1 MLSDAQCE
9 VVKNRINAEAD
20 IPFLREEA
28 EGHVIEKVID
38 TINPRIEPAMRAICP
53 APYVECLKIALKE
66 GLSSSEKRR
75 KISTILRGELE
86 EPLAKRL
93 AGNIDVAL
101 LPEDAEEAL
110 MKVVAQKVIEEF
122 VEWTVGEMDERL
134 STRLDETRAAAGVT
148 SEEKNSGC
156 NVA

>member
-1 MLSDAQCE
+1 MLSDAQCQ
-9 VVKNRINAEAD
+9 VIKNRINAEAD

-28 EGHVIEKVID
+28 EGRVIEKVID
-38 TINPRIEPAMRAICP
+38 TINPRIEPAMRALCP

-66 GLSSSEKRR
+66 GLSSNEKRK

-93 AGNIDVAL
+93 AGNMDVAL
-101 LPEDAEEAL
+101 LSENAEEAL
-110 MKVVAQKVIEEF
+110 MRVVAQKVIEEF
-122 VEWTVGEMDERL
+122 VEWTVGEMDERVL
-134 STRLDETRAAAGVT
+134 VRLDETRVAAGT
-148 SEEKNSGC
+148 TTEEQKSGC